1 MYKRQVHPANSVA
14 GLWTTVTTNN
24 VNVVYDHPVSTMEGR
39 GDSTATG
46 TAVAVVPDIST
57 TVGESSLSGI
67 SNHQHQSCKTA
78 FPGVQLMLFVFQ
90 IDFSLFLVLL
100 HGLVSES

>member
-1 MYKRQVHPANSVA
+1 MNLGGQVDGIRSGGGAMVHPANSVA

-57 TVGESSLSGI
+57 TCLLYTSPSPRDRQKSRMPSS
-67 SNHQHQSCKTA
+67 A
-78 FPGVQLMLFVFQ
+78 
-90 IDFSLFLVLL
+90 
-100 HGLVSES
+100 